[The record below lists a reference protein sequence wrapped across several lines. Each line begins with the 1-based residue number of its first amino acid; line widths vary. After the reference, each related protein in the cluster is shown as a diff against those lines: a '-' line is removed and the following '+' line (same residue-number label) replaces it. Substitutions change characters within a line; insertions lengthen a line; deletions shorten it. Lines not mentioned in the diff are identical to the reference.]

1 MGLLLLIMV
10 SLMACAPTAPNDT
23 PPAGGAL
30 PTEESDDSAGN
41 VDLIGPQWQLIS
53 FGSAGAEIPVV
64 GDSAVTLMLGEDG
77 QLSGSGGCNSYGGGY
92 EIDNNTLSVA
102 QIASTLM
109 ACADEQLMQQEID
122 YLAAL
127 QTGMQFAVNGDQLT
141 LSSPDG
147 QVVLNFVAS

>member
-1 MGLLLLIMV
+1 
-10 SLMACAPTAPNDT
+10 
-23 PPAGGAL
+23 
-30 PTEESDDSAGN
+30 
-41 VDLIGPQWQLIS
+41 
-53 FGSAGAEIPVV
+53 
-64 GDSAVTLMLGEDG
+64 MLGEDG

-141 LSSPDG
+141 LTSPDG